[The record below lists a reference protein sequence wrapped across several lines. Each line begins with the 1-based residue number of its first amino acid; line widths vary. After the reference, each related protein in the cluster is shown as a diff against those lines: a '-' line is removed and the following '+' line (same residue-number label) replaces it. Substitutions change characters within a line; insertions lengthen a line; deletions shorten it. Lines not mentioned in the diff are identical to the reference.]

1 MEKMSEDQHSSK
13 NHLKSDFFF
22 DQTAD
27 SHRLQFWAH
36 SWDFISSAKT
46 NSVVGIIRC
55 HPPQEVARG
64 HSEVAVINLSD
75 AR

>member
-1 MEKMSEDQHSSK
+1 MEKMPEDQHSSK
-13 NHLKSDFFF
+13 HHLKSDFFS
-22 DQTAD
+22 TKLPI
-27 SHRLQFWAH
+27 HIVLQFWAH
-36 SWDFISSAKT
+36 SWDFIPSAKT

-55 HPPQEVARG
+55 HPPKEVARG

>member
-13 NHLKSDFFF
+13 NHLKSDFFS
-22 DQTAD
+22 TKLPIH
-27 SHRLQFWAH
+27 SVLQFWGH
-36 SWDFISSAKT
+36 SWDFIPSAKT
-46 NSVVGIIRC
+46 NSVVGIICC
-55 HPPQEVARG
+55 HPPKEVARG